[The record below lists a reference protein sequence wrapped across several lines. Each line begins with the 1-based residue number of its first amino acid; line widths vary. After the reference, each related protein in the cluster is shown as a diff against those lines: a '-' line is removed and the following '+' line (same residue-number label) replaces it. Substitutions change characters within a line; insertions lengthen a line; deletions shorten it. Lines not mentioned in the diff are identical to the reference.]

1 MWLQHVRHSRDQFTE
16 DSKGPPRP
24 GAGQEAQHGVTASLH
39 RLSVLQQA
47 QHPGEGGGAGCTAV
61 SRQPLNLKTVEMA
74 DFTLWPFIPTGR
86 QKLCLVSLRML
97 KIHAGFICF
106 QGKNQASAAV
116 TGIQRS
122 RKLLL
127 ADDGKKGQME
137 PRVFRILCSPDL
149 GLVPTGLS

>member
-1 MWLQHVRHSRDQFTE
+1 MAPACEALKGSIHRGQQGATQARSWPGGRTWGHCFTAQTFSSAAGTASWRGRWCRLHS
-16 DSKGPPRP
+16 S
-24 GAGQEAQHGVTASLH
+24 VTA
-39 RLSVLQQA
+39 A
-47 QHPGEGGGAGCTAV
+47 TEFENGGDG
-61 SRQPLNLKTVEMA
+61 RFHTVA
-74 DFTLWPFIPTGR
+74 FHPTGR